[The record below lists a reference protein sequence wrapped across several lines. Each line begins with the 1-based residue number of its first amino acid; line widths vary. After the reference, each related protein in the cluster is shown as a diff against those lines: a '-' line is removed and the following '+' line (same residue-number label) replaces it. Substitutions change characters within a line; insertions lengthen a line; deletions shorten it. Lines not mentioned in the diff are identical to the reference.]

1 MFSLWKTN
9 NLSLDRDWRI
19 IMLDKLFRTIRKIV
33 MKWDGVEL
41 FIAILL
47 TFVFLPWSLIYWGF
61 RIVQEWE

>member
-1 MFSLWKTN
+1 
-9 NLSLDRDWRI
+9 
-19 IMLDKLFRTIRKIV
+19 MLDKLFRTIRKIV